1 MELIGHRQL
10 GASQPRAWQALNDP
24 SILKQAIPGCE
35 RFERV
40 SDTEYALTVALKIG
54 PVSAKFNGKVLL
66 NDIVAPDSYSLIFEA
81 QGGMAGFGKGES
93 KVKLTPTPEGGCEL
107 TYTVQ
112 SQVGGKIAQL
122 GQRLIEG
129 AAKSLADDFF
139 KRFDNALQAEMHPS
153 AQPNPDLAPQ
163 TTTTQAALSSAS
175 AVQSQEH
182 LYLESNPFARRALY
196 GITFAA
202 SLLLIYFW
210 VTLK

>member
-1 MELIGHRQL
+1 MELLGHRQL
-10 GASQPRAWQALNDP
+10 GASQLQAWRALNDP
-24 SILKQAIPGCE
+24 AILKQAIPGCE

-54 PVSAKFNGKVLL
+54 PVAAKFNGKVFLK
-66 NDIVAPDSYSLIFEA
+66 DISAPDSYSLVFEA

-93 KVKLTPTPEGGCEL
+93 KVKLTPIAEGGCEL

-139 KRFDNALQAEMHPS
+139 KRFDKALEAELNQNGGFGPEAS
-153 AQPNPDLAPQ
+153 
-163 TTTTQAALSSAS
+163 TQASSQAS
-175 AVQSQEH
+175 DGQVRPDQSF
-182 LYLESNPFARRALY
+182 YLESNPFARKALY

-202 SLLLIYFW
+202 SLLLLYFW
-210 VTLK
+210 LTLK

>member
-1 MELIGHRQL
+1 MELLGHRQL
-10 GASQPRAWQALNDP
+10 GASQLQAWRALNDP
-24 SILKQAIPGCE
+24 AILKQAIPGCE

-54 PVSAKFNGKVLL
+54 PVAAKFNGKVFLK
-66 NDIVAPDSYSLIFEA
+66 DISAPDSYSLVFEA

-93 KVKLTPTPEGGCEL
+93 KVKLTPIAEGGCEL

-139 KRFDNALQAEMHPS
+139 KRFDKALEDELNQNGGFGPEAS
-153 AQPNPDLAPQ
+153 
-163 TTTTQAALSSAS
+163 TQASSQAS
-175 AVQSQEH
+175 AGQVRPDQS
-182 LYLESNPFARRALY
+182 LYLESNPFARKALY
-196 GITFAA
+196 SITFAA
-202 SLLLIYFW
+202 SLLLLYFW
-210 VTLK
+210 LTLK

>member
-1 MELIGHRQL
+1 MELLGHRQL
-10 GASQPRAWQALNDP
+10 GASQLQAWRALNDP
-24 SILKQAIPGCE
+24 AILKQAIPGCE

-54 PVSAKFNGKVLL
+54 PVAAKFNGKVFLK
-66 NDIVAPDSYSLIFEA
+66 DISAPDSYSLVFEA

-93 KVKLTPTPEGGCEL
+93 KVKLTPIAEGGCEL

-139 KRFDNALQAEMHPS
+139 KRFDKALEDELNQNGGFGPEAS
-153 AQPNPDLAPQ
+153 
-163 TTTTQAALSSAS
+163 TQASSQAS
-175 AVQSQEH
+175 DGQVRPDQSF
-182 LYLESNPFARRALY
+182 YLESNPFARKALY

-202 SLLLIYFW
+202 SLLLLYFW
-210 VTLK
+210 LTLK

>member
-1 MELIGHRQL
+1 MELLGHRQL
-10 GASQPRAWQALNDP
+10 GASQLQAWRALNDP
-24 SILKQAIPGCE
+24 AILKQAIPGCE

-54 PVSAKFNGKVLL
+54 PVAAKFNGKVFLK
-66 NDIVAPDSYSLIFEA
+66 DISAPDSYSLVFEA

-93 KVKLTPTPEGGCEL
+93 KVKLTPIAEGGCEL

-139 KRFDNALQAEMHPS
+139 KRFDKALEDELNQNGGFDPAAS
-153 AQPNPDLAPQ
+153 
-163 TTTTQAALSSAS
+163 TQASSQAS
-175 AVQSQEH
+175 DGQVRPDQS
-182 LYLESNPFARRALY
+182 LYLESNPFARKALY

-202 SLLLIYFW
+202 SLLLLYFW
-210 VTLK
+210 LTLK

>member
-24 SILKQAIPGCE
+24 AILKQAIPGCE

-66 NDIVAPDSYSLIFEA
+66 SDIVAPDSYSLIFEA

-93 KVKLTPTPEGGCEL
+93 KVKLTPTPDGGCEL

-139 KRFDNALQAEMHPS
+139 KRFDNALQTEMHES
-153 AQPNPDLAPQ
+153 AQDNANSTLMNA
-163 TTTTQAALSSAS
+163 TSQAAMTGAG
-175 AVQSQEH
+175 AVHSQEH

-202 SLLLIYFW
+202 ALLLIYFW

>member
-1 MELIGHRQL
+1 MELLGHRQL
-10 GASQPRAWQALNDP
+10 GASQLQAWRALNDP
-24 SILKQAIPGCE
+24 AILKQAIPGCE

-54 PVSAKFNGKVLL
+54 PVAAKFNGKVFLK
-66 NDIVAPDSYSLIFEA
+66 DISAPDSYSLVFEA

-93 KVKLTPTPEGGCEL
+93 KVKLTPIAEGGCEL

-139 KRFDNALQAEMHPS
+139 KRFDKALEDELNQNGGIGPEAS
-153 AQPNPDLAPQ
+153 
-163 TTTTQAALSSAS
+163 TQASSQAS
-175 AVQSQEH
+175 DGQVRPDQS
-182 LYLESNPFARRALY
+182 LYLESNPFARKALY

-202 SLLLIYFW
+202 SLLLLYFW
-210 VTLK
+210 LTLK

>member
-1 MELIGHRQL
+1 MELLGHRQL
-10 GASQPRAWQALNDP
+10 GASQPQAWQALNDP
-24 SILKQAIPGCE
+24 AILKLAIPGCE

-66 NDIVAPDSYSLIFEA
+66 NDIVPPHSYSLAFEA

-93 KVKLTPTPEGGCEL
+93 KVTLTPSANGGCEL
-107 TYTVQ
+107 SYAVN

-139 KRFDNALQAEMHPS
+139 KRFETALIDSLTPS
-153 AQPNPDLAPQ
+153 GEDHHQQ
-163 TTTTQAALSSAS
+163 TT
-175 AVQSQEH
+175 EEP
-182 LYLESNPFARRALY
+182 LYLESNPFARKALY
-196 GITFAA
+196 GITFAVA
-202 SLLLIYFW
+202 MLLLYFW

>member
-24 SILKQAIPGCE
+24 AILKQAIPGCE

-54 PVSAKFNGKVLL
+54 PVSAKFNGKVFLS
-66 NDIVAPDSYSLIFEA
+66 DIIAPQSYSLVFEA

-93 KVKLTPTPEGGCEL
+93 KVKLTPSPDGGCEL

-139 KRFDNALQAEMHPS
+139 KRFDHALQADMDQNTLLN
-153 AQPNPDLAPQ
+153 AQLALESGGTGTETTLSGGTGTPQ
-163 TTTTQAALSSAS
+163 Q
-175 AVQSQEH
+175 

-202 SLLLIYFW
+202 ALLLIYFW